1 MTVKLGRDT
10 SGIDPVTQQK
20 LENCDCATASSNSG
34 VLNDKLR
41 EPVPHYNQSESEHV
55 VQGNNNAWITLG
67 RDRPGSRASGY
78 GGKGHTQCGTI
89 DLCVGRMGS
98 KPKEMDGKGNKVLV
112 DSNFSSDSARIYISQ
127 KTDIDRNFNLKAGSI
142 GLAAGR
148 SAVGIKADHVRIM
161 GREGIKLV
169 TKTDANN
176 SQGGDVKSVLG
187 VDLIAGNDDTDLQPF
202 VKGSNMVLAQK
213 RLVHHLD
220 KLNGIVDGML
230 MIQMQFNAMLTG
242 HWHHSPFF
250 GIPTTPSIPLVA
262 SGIYTMLQHFMQT
275 KMSLMTHKANL
286 QMYKA
291 TYLTVTGG
299 QWILSRYNNVN

>member
-1 MTVKLGRDT
+1 MSNKLGRDI
-10 SGIDPVTQQK
+10 SGIDPITQKK
-20 LENCDCATASSNSG
+20 LDDCACPMSSSSSG
-34 VLNDKLR
+34 VLNDKMR
-41 EPVPHYNQSESEHV
+41 EPVPHYNQSEAEHV

-89 DLCVGRMGS
+89 DLVVGRMGS
-98 KPKEMDGKGNKVLV
+98 KPKEMDGENKVIV
-112 DSNFSSDSARIYISQ
+112 DSNFGTDSARIYISQ

-142 GLAAGR
+142 GIANAR

-169 TKTDANN
+169 TKTDAEN

-187 VDLIAGNDDTDLQPF
+187 IDLIAGNDDEDLQPI
-202 VKGSNMVLAQK
+202 VKGSNMKEAMV

-230 MIQMQFNAMLTG
+230 MIQMQFNAILTS

-250 GIPTTPSIPLVA
+250 GIPTTPSIPVVG
-262 SGIYTMLQHFMQT
+262 SGIATMIQHFMQT

-291 TYLTVTGG
+291 TYLTVSGG
-299 QWILSRYNNVN
+299 KWILSRYNNVN